1 MATTETPTQ
10 SDWPCGLCELEAMSP
25 DELLIE
31 FVRTQD
37 RVEEAVQEMEVLI
50 RHMGGRLRG
59 HAWANPARALERYR
73 GASVPIIER
82 DI

>member
-10 SDWPCGLCELEAMSP
+10 SGWQCGLNELEAMSP

-37 RVEEAVQEMEVLI
+37 RVEEAVQEMRVLI
-50 RHMGGRLRG
+50 RLMAGRLRID
-59 HAWANPARALERYR
+59 
-73 GASVPIIER
+73 ASA
-82 DI
+82 